1 MKSILFPAA
10 LSILTLFS
18 SLAPAK
24 AEAIPEEFTS
34 PTYAI
39 TELLQLLRTKT
50 VRRDFID
57 PPMLV
62 IFNYR
67 KTDDGRWVSIYYDAV
82 AEEWREIIHNL
93 TTETR

>member
-1 MKSILFPAA
+1 MKRILFPAA

-24 AEAIPEEFTS
+24 AEAIPEEH
-34 PTYAI
+34 TYTI
-39 TELLQLLRTKT
+39 NELLQLLRTKT